1 MPLPVRSKYLLIH
14 GLNGFCFLIFS
25 FLYCFSLLGR
35 FLFFTLIVLFAF
47 EFVAFISRA
56 ASRFARYQNI
66 AAMPAAAVNHVLQC
80 IYTIILSVAAFYHLA
95 SPFRRSFKMSSLSG
109 RSQTLGNFA
118 SFSFI
123 SFRRFGSVKSL

>member
-1 MPLPVRSKYLLIH
+1 MPLPVRSKYLVIH
-14 GLNGFCFLIFS
+14 GLNGLCFLIFG

-35 FLFFTLIVLFAF
+35 FLFFTLSFLFAF
-47 EFVAFISRA
+47 EFVEITQRA

-80 IYTIILSVAAFYHLA
+80 IYAIVLSVAAFYHLA

-109 RSQTLGNFA
+109 RSLTFGYCVILF
-118 SFSFI
+118 FI
-123 SFRRFGSVKSL
+123 SFKRSGFV